1 MFGPIRVRVGES
13 LVLRNS
19 SVWRPALTAVG
30 LTVLTNRLPLLIRVA
45 PSLVVFVALPA
56 GAYQQTLAEL
66 RAAPS
71 PLRSIR
77 DCVLRVRRE
86 SREAAPPAALYV
98 EAEDRLYHP
107 VNYYLRRL
115 TPWERPGQL
124 SDARLYDRLY
134 GANRGPALVAGDRYD
149 EFKARLRKGDPALV
163 GSVNS
168 DGVRAR
174 PREAEPLIYKY
185 ADVLV
190 LLPGRYAECYPGVR

>member
-1 MFGPIRVRVGES
+1 
-13 LVLRNS
+13 
-19 SVWRPALTAVG
+19 
-30 LTVLTNRLPLLIRVA
+30 
-45 PSLVVFVALPA
+45 VVFVGLPA
-56 GAYQQTLAEL
+56 GEYRQTLAEL

-77 DCVLRVRRE
+77 DCVLRVRSE
-86 SREAAPPAALYV
+86 SREALPPAALYV

-115 TPWERPGQL
+115 RPWERPGQL

-149 EFKARLRKGDPALV
+149 EFNARLRKGDPALV
-163 GSVNS
+163 GSVDS
-168 DGVRAR
+168 GSVRAR
-174 PREAEPLIYKY
+174 AREAEPLIYRY

-190 LLPGRYAECYPGVR
+190 LLPGRYAECYPEVR